1 VRKTYLNQV
10 LPTVMSVFVFLWGS
24 AVLATQTPPL
34 AGEVHFDDL
43 YADELYVYTIPTLPT
58 LPLHETSALSA
69 LPVSGSDSAGQRDAY
84 QDPDAIKNEPFQWK
98 RALRQGL
105 FFTGFMHGFRL
116 ATEPQTRDALNG
128 HWWRNYTRS
137 IGETRGWDDGDT
149 FMTSYIAHPFE
160 GAIFGYIAQ
169 QNDPR
174 YSRVMW
180 GDGRKY
186 WIARLRTLA
195 FSTVM
200 STQWTLG
207 PASEAS
213 IGNVQLRD
221 SPGFVDLVGTP
232 IFGTMVMIAEDV
244 ADRYLVAPLEN
255 RTANRPVLAF
265 SRMFLSPTR
274 SFANLMA
281 FKYPWHREGRLGIS
295 GENNKLRREMLRDYE
310 EGTGPKLFE
319 YTPPKKLR
327 GEGKTYPLAAPIEL
341 ESSAHYETFLGGGSC
356 VGGAGSGAVRL
367 KPSWQLISEVSGCL
381 VVNMPKNQSGDS
393 LMYQVGA
400 RWTPRATR
408 RVSPFLQMMTGGR
421 RVTHEIDDPA
431 KRDELLKEWNNGAGP
446 IHYPK
451 RADWSVEHQQNG
463 LAVSAGGGLDISL
476 GRAFAWRVGNVQ
488 YTRSWLGD
496 VDQIH
501 AENGLRVTSS
511 LVLKIG
517 SW

>member
-1 VRKTYLNQV
+1 V
-10 LPTVMSVFVFLWGS
+10 LTRYWSRVFPTVILFFTFPWGS
-24 AVLATQTPPL
+24 ALLATQTPPF
-34 AGEVHFDDL
+34 GDD
-43 YADELYVYTIPTLPT
+43 VYISTIPT
-58 LPLHETSALSA
+58 LPLHENPPLSA
-69 LPVSGSDSAGQRDAY
+69 LPVNESDSPAQRDADL
-84 QDPDAIKNEPFQWK
+84 DPDANNAAPFQWK
-98 RALRQGL
+98 NALRQGL
-105 FFTGFMHGFRL
+105 FFTGFMHAYRL
-116 ATEPQTRDALNG
+116 ASEPQTRDALNG
-128 HWWRNYTRS
+128 HWWRNYHRS
-137 IGETRGWDDGDT
+137 IGELRGWDDGDT

-160 GAIFGYIAQ
+160 GAIFGYIEQ

-174 YSRVMW
+174 YKKVMW

-195 FSTVM
+195 YSAAM
-200 STQWTLG
+200 STQWSLG

-221 SPGFVDLVGTP
+221 SPGFVDLAGTP

-295 GENNKLRREMLRDYE
+295 GENNKLRKEMLRDYG
-310 EGTGPKLFE
+310 EGTGPALFE
-319 YTPPKKLR
+319 YTPPKKR
-327 GEGKTYPLAAPIEL
+327 SGEATHYPLAAPIEL
-341 ESSAHYETFLGGGSC
+341 ESSTNYETFLGGGSC
-356 VGGAGSGAVRL
+356 IGGGGSGAVRI
-367 KPSWQLISEVSGCL
+367 KPSWQLVSEVGGCL
-381 VVNMPKNQSGDS
+381 VINMLKEQSGDS
-393 LMYQVGA
+393 MTYQVGA
-400 RWTPRATR
+400 RWTPRAAR
-408 RVSPFLQMMTGGR
+408 RVSPFLQMMAGGR
-421 RVTHEIDDPA
+421 RITHEIDDVA
-431 KRDELLKEWNNGAGP
+431 KRDELMKKWDDGAGP

-451 RADWSVEHQQNG
+451 REDWSVEHQQHG
-463 LAVSAGGGLDISL
+463 LALSAGGGVDISL

-501 AENGLRVTSS
+501 AENGLRVSSS

-517 SW
+517 TW

>member
-1 VRKTYLNQV
+1 MVTRFVNRRLV
-10 LPTVMSVFVFLWGS
+10 LLFCVALSLWGS
-24 AVLATQTPPL
+24 VSLATQTSPL
-34 AGEVHFDDL
+34 ADDL
-43 YADELYVYTIPTLPT
+43 YIYTIPTLP
-58 LPLHETSALSA
+58 LHEPSTVAD
-69 LPVSGSDSAGQRDAY
+69 LPVPPLSESDSPAQHDADL
-84 QDPDAIKNEPFQWK
+84 DPDAYNNAHFQWK
-98 RALRQGL
+98 PALQQAF
-105 FFTGFMHGFRL
+105 FFTGFMHGYRL
-116 ATEPQTRDALNG
+116 ATESQTRDALNG
-128 HWWRNYTRS
+128 HWWRNYHRS
-137 IGETRGWDDGDT
+137 IGELRGWDDGDT

-160 GAIFGYIAQ
+160 GAIFGYIEQ

-174 YSRVMW
+174 YRRVMW
-180 GDGRKY
+180 GDGQKY

-195 FSTVM
+195 FSAAM

-244 ADRYLVAPLEN
+244 TDRYLVAPLEN
-255 RTANRPVLAF
+255 HTANRPVLAF

-281 FKYPWHREGRLGIS
+281 FKYPWHRDDRLGIS

-310 EGTGPKLFE
+310 AGSGGKLFD
-319 YTPPKKLR
+319 YTPPKKSS
-327 GEGKTYPLAAPIEL
+327 GEAPRYPLAAPVEL
-341 ESSAHYETFLGGGSC
+341 ESSTHYETFLGGGSC
-356 VGGAGSGAVRL
+356 VGGSGSGAVRI
-367 KPSWQLISEVSGCL
+367 KPSLQLISEVSGCL

-393 LMYQVGA
+393 IMYQVGT

-408 RVSPFLQMMTGGR
+408 RVSPFLQMMAGGR
-421 RVTHEIDDPA
+421 RITHEIDDPA
-431 KRDELLKEWNNGAGP
+431 KRDALMKEWADGAGP

-451 RADWSVEHQQNG
+451 REDWSVEHQQNG
-463 LAVSAGGGLDISL
+463 LALSAGGGVDIAL
-476 GRAFAWRVGNVQ
+476 GRAFAWRVGNLE
-488 YTRSWLGD
+488 YTHSWLGH

-501 AENGLRVTSS
+501 AANGLRLSSS

-517 SW
+517 TW

>member
-1 VRKTYLNQV
+1 VLTRYLNQA
-10 LPTVMSVFVFLWGS
+10 LPTVLGVFVFLWGGAS
-24 AVLATQTPPL
+24 VATQMPPL
-34 AGEVHFDDL
+34 TEDFDDL
-43 YADELYVYTIPTLPT
+43 YIYTIPTLP
-58 LPLHETSALSA
+58 LHENAALSA
-69 LPVSGSDSAGQRDAY
+69 PTARVSDSPAQHDADL
-84 QDPDAIKNEPFQWK
+84 DPDANNAAPFQWK
-98 RALRQGL
+98 PALQQAF
-105 FFTGFMHGFRL
+105 FFTGFMHGYRL
-116 ATEPQTRDALNG
+116 ATEAQTRDALNG
-128 HWWRNYTRS
+128 HWWRNYRQS
-137 IGETRGWDDGDT
+137 IGELRGWDDGDT
-149 FMTSYIAHPFE
+149 FMTSYVAHPFE
-160 GAIFGYIAQ
+160 GAIFGYIEQ

-186 WIARLRTLA
+186 WISRLRAMA
-195 FSTVM
+195 FSAAM

-281 FKYPWHREGRLGIS
+281 FKYPWHREGRLGIN
-295 GENNKLRREMLRDYE
+295 GENNKLRKEMLRDYDD
-310 EGTGPKLFE
+310 GAGPALFE
-319 YTPPKKLR
+319 YTPPKKR
-327 GEGKTYPLAAPIEL
+327 SGEATIYPLAAPIEL

-356 VGGAGSGAVRL
+356 IGGGGSGAVRI
-367 KPSWQLISEVSGCL
+367 KPSWQLITEVSGCL
-381 VVNMPKNQSGDS
+381 VINIPHEQSGDS
-393 LMYQVGA
+393 MLYQVGI
-400 RWTPRATR
+400 RRTPRASR
-408 RVSPFLQMMTGGR
+408 RVSPFLQMMVGGR
-421 RVTHEIDDPA
+421 RITHEIDDEA
-431 KRDELLKEWNNGAGP
+431 KRDALVKEWDEGAGP

-451 RADWSVEHQQNG
+451 RNDWSVENQQNG
-463 LAVSAGGGLDISL
+463 LALSAGGGVDIAL
-476 GRAFAWRVGNVQ
+476 GRAFAWRVGNLE
-488 YTRSWLGD
+488 YTHSWLGD

-501 AENGLRVTSS
+501 AANGLRVSSS

-517 SW
+517 TW

>member
-1 VRKTYLNQV
+1 VLTRYLNQALPSV
-10 LPTVMSVFVFLWGS
+10 LAVFVFLCGS
-24 AVLATQTPPL
+24 TSLATQTSPL
-34 AGEVHFDDL
+34 TEDF
-43 YADELYVYTIPTLPT
+43 DELYVYTIPTLP
-58 LPLHETSALSA
+58 LHENASVSAPTA
-69 LPVSGSDSAGQRDAY
+69 RVSDSPAQRDTDL
-84 QDPDAIKNEPFQWK
+84 DPDANNAAPFQWK
-98 RALRQGL
+98 NALRQAF
-105 FFTGFMHGFRL
+105 FFTGFMHGYRL
-116 ATEPQTRDALNG
+116 ATEAQTRDALNG
-128 HWWRNYTRS
+128 HWWRNYRQS
-137 IGETRGWDDGDT
+137 VGELRGWDDGDK
-149 FMTSYIAHPFE
+149 FMTTYVAHPFE
-160 GAIFGYIAQ
+160 GAIFGYIEQ
-169 QNDPR
+169 QNDPG

-195 FSTVM
+195 FSTAM

-281 FKYPWHREGRLGIS
+281 FKYPWHREGRLGIN
-295 GENNKLRREMLRDYE
+295 GENNKLRREMLRDYA

-319 YTPPKKLR
+319 YTPPKTR
-327 GEGKTYPLAAPIEL
+327 SGEATPYPREAPIEI

-356 VGGAGSGAVRL
+356 IGGGGSGAVRI
-367 KPSWQLISEVSGCL
+367 KPSLQLISEVSGCM
-381 VVNMPKNQSGDS
+381 VINMPKNQSGDS
-393 LMYQVGA
+393 MTYQVGT
-400 RWTPRATR
+400 RWTPRAAR
-408 RVSPFLQMMTGGR
+408 RVSPFLQMMAGGR
-421 RVTHEIDDPA
+421 RITHELDNDA
-431 KRDELLKEWNNGAGP
+431 KRDALLKEWNDGAGP

-451 RADWSVEHQQNG
+451 RSEWSAERQQNG
-463 LAVSAGGGLDISL
+463 LALSAGGGVDIAL
-476 GRAFAWRVGNVQ
+476 GRALAWRVGNLE

-496 VDQIH
+496 VDQLH
-501 AENGLRVTSS
+501 AANGLRVSSS

-517 SW
+517 TW

>member
-1 VRKTYLNQV
+1 VRTRYLNQV
-10 LPTVMSVFVFLWGS
+10 LSAAIGIFVSLWAGAS
-24 AVLATQTPPL
+24 IATQMPPL
-34 AGEVHFDDL
+34 AEDFDDL
-43 YADELYVYTIPTLPT
+43 YIYTIPR
-58 LPLHETSALSA
+58 LPLHENATLSA
-69 LPVSGSDSAGQRDAY
+69 PTARISDSPAQHDADL
-84 QDPDAIKNEPFQWK
+84 DPDANDAAPFQWK
-98 RALRQGL
+98 NALRES
-105 FFTGFMHGFRL
+105 FCFTGFMHGYRL
-116 ATEPQTRDALNG
+116 ATEAQTRDALNG
-128 HWWRNYTRS
+128 HWWRNYRQS
-137 IGETRGWDDGDT
+137 IGELRGWDDGDT
-149 FMTSYIAHPFE
+149 FMTSYVAHPFE
-160 GAIFGYIAQ
+160 GAIFGYIEQ

-186 WIARLRTLA
+186 WIARLRAMA
-195 FSTVM
+195 FSAAM

-221 SPGFVDLVGTP
+221 SPGFVDLAGTP

-255 RTANRPVLAF
+255 RTANRPILAF

-281 FKYPWHREGRLGIS
+281 FKYPWHHEGRLGIS
-295 GENNKLRREMLRDYE
+295 GENNKLRREMLRDYAD
-310 EGTGPKLFE
+310 GAGPALFE
-319 YTPPKKLR
+319 YTPPRKR
-327 GEGKTYPLAAPIEL
+327 SGEATAYPREAPIEL

-356 VGGAGSGAVRL
+356 IGGGGSGAVRI

-381 VVNMPKNQSGDS
+381 VINMPHEQSGDS
-393 LMYQVGA
+393 MLYQVGT
-400 RWTPRATR
+400 RWTPRASR
-408 RVSPFLQMMTGGR
+408 RVSPFLEVMAGGR
-421 RVTHEIDDPA
+421 RITHELNDDA
-431 KRDELLKEWNNGAGP
+431 KRDALMKEWDDGAGP

-451 RADWSVEHQQNG
+451 RNDWSSEHQQNG
-463 LAVSAGGGLDISL
+463 LALSAGGGVDIAL
-476 GRAFAWRVGNVQ
+476 GRALAWRVGNLE

-501 AENGLRVTSS
+501 AANGLRVSSS

-517 SW
+517 TW

>member
-1 VRKTYLNQV
+1 MTRHLNG
-10 LPTVMSVFVFLWGS
+10 VFPALLGVCVFLWGS
-24 AVLATQTPPL
+24 ASLATQTPPL
-34 AGEVHFDDL
+34 ADDL
-43 YADELYVYTIPTLPT
+43 HVDDLYVYTIPTLP
-58 LPLHETSALSA
+58 LHENPAFSA
-69 LPVSGSDSAGQRDAY
+69 LPVNASDSPAQRDADL
-84 QDPDAIKNEPFQWK
+84 DPDANNATPFQWK
-98 RALRQGL
+98 NALRQSL
-105 FFTGFMHGFRL
+105 FFTGFMHAYRL
-116 ATEPQTRDALNG
+116 ASEPQTRDALNG
-128 HWWRNYTRS
+128 HWWRNYRRS
-137 IGETRGWDDGDT
+137 IGELRGWDDGDK
-149 FMTSYIAHPFE
+149 FMTTYVAHPFE

-195 FSTVM
+195 FSTAM

-310 EGTGPKLFE
+310 EGTGPELFE
-319 YTPPKKLR
+319 YTPPRKR
-327 GEGKTYPLAAPIEL
+327 SGEATHYPLAAPIEL
-341 ESSAHYETFLGGGSC
+341 ESSTHYETFLGGGSC
-356 VGGAGSGAVRL
+356 IGGGGSGAVRI

-381 VVNMPKNQSGDS
+381 VTNMPKNQSGDS
-393 LMYQVGA
+393 MMYQVGM
-400 RWTPRATR
+400 RWTPRAAR
-408 RVSPFLQMMTGGR
+408 RVSPFLQMMAGGR
-421 RVTHEIDDPA
+421 RLTHEIDDPA
-431 KRDELLKEWNNGAGP
+431 KHDALMKKWADGAGP

-451 RADWSVEHQQNG
+451 REDWSIEHQENG
-463 LAVSAGGGLDISL
+463 LALSAGGGVDIALS
-476 GRAFAWRVGNVQ
+476 RAFAWRVGNLE

-496 VDQIH
+496 VDQLH
-501 AENGLRVTSS
+501 AANGLRLSSS

-517 SW
+517 TW